1 MFLRAFTSLRS
12 RLIALTVVVEIVM
25 ISAIVWNSQRLTEE
39 HLVRQF
45 DLRRAEISLLLQA
58 AIAPAMAQRDY
69 AASDVRFLHAM
80 KEVLDMRLAREG
92 RSELAQ
98 ACFDFLPTRA
108 ALDLAGWP
116 EVDIFAHS

>member
-1 MFLRAFTSLRS
+1 MKPRIFGSLRS
-12 RLIALTVVVEIVM
+12 RLIILTVVVEVVM

-69 AASDVRFLHAM
+69 AAIRETLENA
-80 KEVLDMRLAREG
+80 VLLSLLTSQQTAPFSNQFRD
-92 RSELAQ
+92 SPNELL
-98 ACFDFLPTRA
+98 LPR
-108 ALDLAGWP
+108 
-116 EVDIFAHS
+116 